1 MLLDLISN
9 LPRLR
14 LSSAHFKLILWLM
27 RDSGVPNV
35 PSYYAFQQMKAKLQ
49 KTCGSEPQPFK
60 SVVGNYFYVN
70 DPRDAVKKN
79 FANPQIAKYMNYYPE
94 EVEGP
99 ISEVWQ
105 AECHK
110 EYHPSKHTPMLS
122 LAGKQFYIEEVAKL
136 NDNHLVIPKCWIKQN
151 GLVYANAHQDGKW
164 EVQLHLI
171 RIPSEMFEFTYL
183 DIEASMP
190 GSIVPWKDPSS
201 ISKMPNPDRKLV
213 PIGYDLYDV
222 FIPLWADDVSGNKS
236 KQYNKHINMYSV
248 NSNLPGR
255 LLHQEYFV
263 QFVSTSPNATSPEQF
278 SALKDMINDTHKHPV
293 ICYNAE
299 TKRMCGVR
307 LRVPSL
313 PADNPQQAEEACH
326 MGGNANLLCRKC
338 DVGGTYEETETD
350 EGYHAL
356 YNIGIARSATQT
368 REQLALQLK
377 AATLGVKSEITEMQR
392 ATGTKD
398 KVAQH
403 WIDILLEKSIKMKKE
418 NPSISADELT
428 ATLEAWLDN
437 QPGDKVNP
445 LLDIADLDPTQDT
458 PVEILHT
465 ILLGVVKYVWHMF
478 HTSLSPEQ
486 KNLFV
491 VRLQSTDLDGLTVPP
506 LRAAYMMQYNN
517 NLIGKHFKTLM
528 QTMSFH
534 VHDMVSPAQ
543 FQLIQSVGEL
553 GAMLWIHEINN
564 MESYLRDLEIVIGNT
579 LDAFA
584 AVDPAKIINKVKI
597 HLLNHVIPD
606 VRRFGPIIRSSTE
619 VFECFNAIF
628 RMCSVFS
635 NGQAPSR
642 DIACQFAGMDRVKHI
657 LSGGYWLSSSG
668 EWVQAGPRVREVLT
682 THPIIQRH
690 LGWIPKEAIKIG
702 YMKPLARKKTQTVL
716 WSTTKAALV
725 LEQEWRFWHNNTSVI
740 AKSGDCCKIGSWVA
754 VQKTSSA
761 VSRIAELLS
770 PFSPTTNSA
779 SERPENVITIEDFIL
794 GPVQHPQFNMPVL
807 HQQELGVKYFTV
819 NASEILFRLSVQ
831 HDCRSM
837 HCSATGTQAVIQ
849 EREFTER
856 TTNYI
861 QHVDDKQFVIN
872 MHALHNANLIRALL
886 PRNLTEPKPLH
897 SDREK
902 WHHSIA
908 AGLRI
913 TQREKRTT
921 EENQRWKEAQQAQ
934 IQAMNQG
941 GGSNNEEEI
950 ITLQPANKQKR

>member
-14 LSSAHFKLILWLM
+14 LSSAHFKLILWLL

-35 PSYYAFQQMKAKLQ
+35 PSYYAFQKMQAELQ
-49 KTCGSEPQPFK
+49 KTCGHEPQPFK
-60 SVVGNYFYVN
+60 SVMGNYFYVN
-70 DPRDAVKKN
+70 DPRDAVKRN
-79 FANPQIAKYMNYYPE
+79 FANPQVAKHMNYYPE

-105 AECHK
+105 AGCHK

-122 LAGKQFYIEEVAKL
+122 MAGKQFYIEEVAML
-136 NDNHLVIPKCWIKQN
+136 NNDRLVIPRCWIKQN
-151 GLVYANAHQDGKW
+151 GVVYADAHQDGKW
-164 EVQLHLI
+164 EIQLQPI
-171 RIPSEMFEFTYL
+171 RIPSEKFKFSYL
-183 DIEASMP
+183 DIEASLP
-190 GSIVPWKDPSS
+190 DHLIPWKDSS
-201 ISKMPNPDRKLV
+201 LILQMPNPNRKLV
-213 PIGYDLYDV
+213 PTGYDLYDV

-248 NSNLPGR
+248 NSNLPGQ

-278 SALKDMINDTHKHPV
+278 SALKDMINDTHQHPV

-299 TKRMCGVR
+299 TRRMCGVR
-307 LRVPSL
+307 LHVPTL

-326 MGGNANLLCRKC
+326 AGGNANLLCRKC
-338 DVGGTYEETETD
+338 DAGGTYEETESD

-356 YNIGIARSATQT
+356 YGVGIAWSAAQT
-368 REQLALQLK
+368 REQLTLQLK
-377 AATLGVKSEITEMQR
+377 AATLGVKSEITQMQC

-398 KVAQH
+398 KVAQY
-403 WIDILLEKSIKMKKE
+403 WIDILLEKSIKMKKD
-418 NPSISADELT
+418 NPNMPADEIT
-428 ATLEAWLDN
+428 ATLETWLDN
-437 QPGDKVNP
+437 QPGDKINP

-478 HTSLSPEQ
+478 HTSLSIEQ
-486 KNLFV
+486 KNLSV

-534 VHDMVSPAQ
+534 VHDMVTPAQ

-564 MESYLRDLEIVIGNT
+564 LELYLKDLEIIIGNT

-597 HLLNHVIPD
+597 HLLNHIVPD
-606 VRRFGPIIRSSTE
+606 IRRFGPIIRNSTE

-657 LSGGYWLSSSG
+657 LSGGYWVHGSG
-668 EWVQAGPRVREVLT
+668 QWVQAGPRVQEVLT
-682 THPIIQRH
+682 NQPIIQCH

-702 YMKPLARKKTQTVL
+702 HMKPLAQKKTQTVL

-725 LEQEWRFWHNNTSVI
+725 LEQDWRFWHNNISVI

-754 VQKTSSA
+754 VQKKLSTEFHIG
-761 VSRIAELLS
+761 RIAELLS
-770 PFSPTTNSA
+770 PFSPTTNFA

-794 GPVQHPQFNMPVL
+794 GPIRHPQFNMPVL
-807 HQQELGVKYFTV
+807 HKQELGAGYFTV
-819 NASEILFRLSVQ
+819 NSSEILFRLSVQ

-849 EREFTER
+849 EHEATER
-856 TTNYI
+856 TTHYI
-861 QHVDDKQFVIN
+861 EHVDDKHFVIN
-872 MHALHNANLIRALL
+872 MHSLHNANLIRALL
-886 PRNLTEPKPLH
+886 PHNLTEPKPLH
-897 SDREK
+897 SDRER
-902 WHHSIA
+902 WHHKGK
-908 AGLRI
+908 AGKNPRK
-913 TQREKRTT
+913 EK
-921 EENQRWKEAQQAQ
+921 KDS
-934 IQAMNQG
+934 QG
-941 GGSNNEEEI
+941 ESKAERSTAGTDASSGSGWE
-950 ITLQPANKQKR
+950 QCGK